1 MASRTS
7 APRRFFHAAGRVSQG
22 ESARASRKSGKQ
34 ANAQVVP
41 KADAPAPTPLTL
53 WDHPLY
59 RVASRKPLQGLPST
73 AGDVGAKAS
82 DIKRPTLSQRA
93 TFRAM
98 MLDFRPHAPTVLGGA
113 RTPTIRYAP
122 PVAVPADAQI
132 AGDSTASL
140 RERLQQLK
148 DLQKSQVAKG
158 DYTPYLPKASLHDKS
173 LHAADAAKTPEK
185 GALISADQA
194 MSANTTLHPIARR
207 FIIERIGANLKVAC

>member
-22 ESARASRKSGKQ
+22 ESARAPRKAGKQ
-34 ANAQVVP
+34 ANAQVAP

-132 AGDSTASL
+132 AGGGLDQIH
-140 RERLQQLK
+140 RLGKAIDQRVGVEAEGQGH
-148 DLQKSQVAKG
+148 V
-158 DYTPYLPKASLHDKS
+158 TPP
-173 LHAADAAKTPEK
+173 P
-185 GALISADQA
+185 
-194 MSANTTLHPIARR
+194 PCWR
-207 FIIERIGANLKVAC
+207 